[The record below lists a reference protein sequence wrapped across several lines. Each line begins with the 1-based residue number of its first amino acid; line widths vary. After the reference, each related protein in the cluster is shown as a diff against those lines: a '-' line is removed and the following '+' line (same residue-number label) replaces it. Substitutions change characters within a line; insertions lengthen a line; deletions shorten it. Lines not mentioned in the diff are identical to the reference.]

1 MKDLIIEI
9 EENQK
14 IVCSVFAEE
23 NHVTLL
29 LLNVLQ
35 YGIEGKHS
43 LSTKSYEE
51 ITKWVN
57 NHHTGR
63 LMSALSTEEKTTPAQ
78 RDRVNMMD
86 LKILLTEI
94 EPIINTHDD
103 FKMVVE
109 DRKGSIVI
117 DATFQVEYTQVVIR
131 RLFNHIQEMYEDVK
145 AEVESY
151 VNHQKMK
158 RQERRKE
165 QLNKIVKRMENG
177 KLSKDMRQ
185 KIKIIKRKL
194 EDDKL

>member
-1 MKDLIIEI
+1 MKDLVIEI
-9 EENQK
+9 KEDQK
-14 IVCSVFAEE
+14 TVCSVFAEE
-23 NHVTLL
+23 NHIALF

-35 YGIEGKHS
+35 YSIEGKHN
-43 LSTKSYEE
+43 LSAQSYEE

-57 NHHTGR
+57 THHTGG
-63 LMSALSTEEKTTPAQ
+63 LISALSTEEKLTPAQ
-78 RDRVNMMD
+78 RDRANMMD

-109 DRKGSIVI
+109 DRKGRIVI

-131 RLFNHIQEMYEDVK
+131 RIFNHLQKMYEDTK

-151 VNHQKMK
+151 VNHLKIK
-158 RQERRKE
+158 RQENRKE
-165 QLNKIVKRMENG
+165 QLNKMVKRMENG
-177 KLSKDMRQ
+177 KLNKDMRQ
-185 KIKIIKRKL
+185 KIKRIKRKL